1 MEDAL
6 VGFPLATSEKIHQGD
21 LMTNTILRLL
31 PLALLCASPVWAGD
45 KMGKNMAVSFHLE
58 TDAATNPKMVFEQ
71 DIAGKKRFFS
81 RTPDISTKDVVAFGP
96 FLSDNQVD
104 FGMVLKL
111 RPTAAARLE
120 SITSANQ
127 GKMLLATFNGRRI
140 DAVMIDQTVKDGHLV
155 IWNGITEA
163 EVKECDKVAPRLS
176 EQKKK

>member
-1 MEDAL
+1 MRS
-6 VGFPLATSEKIHQGD
+6 GSISSLAREPNFRHDSV
-21 LMTNTILRLL
+21 MTNALLRLWL
-31 PLALLCASPVWAGD
+31 LLCLTLSPSWAGD

-71 DIAGKKRFFS
+71 EIAGKKRFFS
-81 RTPDISTKDVVAFGP
+81 RTPDISTKDIVAFGP
-96 FLSDNQVD
+96 FLADNQVD

-140 DAVMIDQTVKDGHLV
+140 DAVIIDQTVKDGHLV

-163 EVKECDKVAPRLS
+163 EVKECDKVAPRIGQ
-176 EQKKK
+176 QKKK